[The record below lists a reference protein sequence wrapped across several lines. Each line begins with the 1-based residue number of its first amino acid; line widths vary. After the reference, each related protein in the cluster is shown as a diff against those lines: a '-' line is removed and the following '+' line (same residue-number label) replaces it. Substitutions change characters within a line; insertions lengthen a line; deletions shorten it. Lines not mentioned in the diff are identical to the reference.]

1 MSAPCSV
8 IFACW
13 VPMEGQVV
21 AMVARPAPA
30 TNLALNRAV
39 VYFGCKGAA
48 NQLLELLAGF

>member
-30 TNLALNRAV
+30 TNLALHRAV

-48 NQLLELLAGF
+48 NQLLELLGGF